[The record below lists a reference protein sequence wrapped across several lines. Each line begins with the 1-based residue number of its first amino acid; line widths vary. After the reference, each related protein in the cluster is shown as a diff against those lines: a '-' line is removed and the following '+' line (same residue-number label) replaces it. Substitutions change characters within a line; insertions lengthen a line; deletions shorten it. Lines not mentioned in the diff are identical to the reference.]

1 MPTTD
6 VNMNEVLISP
16 LATLVREMGAAVS
29 DAQRALDAA
38 ALAQQAQLAT
48 EHPELQ
54 ALGYQVTWYQI
65 PEATVEMKMAL
76 HMEKTESSGPARL
89 FLAPFNTKYRNV
101 LNFSADGSSTLKLRI
116 VPVPPV
122 GSTTP

>member
-1 MPTTD
+1 MATD

-16 LATLVREMGAAVS
+16 LATMVREIGASVA

-38 ALAQQAQLAT
+38 AIDNQARLAA

-65 PEATVEMKMAL
+65 RGQRGNEDGAALREDAAGRPGACTWRPSTPSTATCWASPPKAA
-76 HMEKTESSGPARL
+76 AR
-89 FLAPFNTKYRNV
+89 
-101 LNFSADGSSTLKLRI
+101 
-116 VPVPPV
+116 
-122 GSTTP
+122 

>member
-1 MPTTD
+1 MATTD

-16 LATLVREMGAAVS
+16 LATMVRELGASVA
-29 DAQRALDAA
+29 DAQRALDAGAVERRTKLA
-38 ALAQQAQLAT
+38 A

-65 PEATVEMKMAL
+65 PEASVEMKMTL
-76 HMEKTESSGPARL
+76 HFEKKQPDGPAKMY
-89 FLAPFNTKYRNV
+89 LAPFNSKYRNTMS
-101 LNFSADGSSTLKLRI
+101 FSADGSSTLKLRI

-122 GSTTP
+122 TGA

>member
-1 MPTTD
+1 MATTD

-16 LATLVREMGAAVS
+16 LASMVREIGSAVS

-38 ALAQQAQLAT
+38 AIEQQAALAQQ
-48 EHPELQ
+48 HPELQ

-65 PEATVEMKMAL
+65 PEASVEMKMTL
-76 HMEKTESSGPARL
+76 HFEKKQPGGPARMY
-89 FLAPFNTKYRNV
+89 LAPFNTKYRNV
-101 LNFSADGSSTLKLRI
+101 LSFAAEGSSTLKLRI

-122 GSTTP
+122 SGA